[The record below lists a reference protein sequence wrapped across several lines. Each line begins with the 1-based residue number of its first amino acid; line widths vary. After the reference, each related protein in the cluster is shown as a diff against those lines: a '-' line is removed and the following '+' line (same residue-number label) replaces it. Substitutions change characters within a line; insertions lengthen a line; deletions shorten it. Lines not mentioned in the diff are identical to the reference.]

1 MWAGGDVW
9 FRQRGATYTNTLLK
23 CNESITD
30 VEIKGEE
37 GTEKVFVNIQRNIQY
52 KHKKSGWSPE
62 GEVIIE
68 NRRLVFMRDHPRPP
82 EAPPTPAA
90 PGTVVSHPH
99 VPDYSHTLTPT
110 AALLFRFS
118 ALTFNAHAI
127 HLDKQYCRDVEGH
140 RNLLVHGPLTVVLML
155 QILQGY
161 QSTKAREEGKKKEL
175 ITQVNYR
182 NLAPLYAEEEMKVCV
197 RQKEDHVWETWIEG
211 PDGGLAVRGTVT
223 TAPRIDAKAGND
235 AGSETK
241 SVEEIPTTAEE
252 GALA

>member
-1 MWAGGDVW
+1 
-9 FRQRGATYTNTLLK
+9 
-23 CNESITD
+23 
-30 VEIKGEE
+30 
-37 GTEKVFVNIQRNIQY
+37 
-52 KHKKSGWSPE
+52 
-62 GEVIIE
+62 
-68 NRRLVFMRDHPRPP
+68 MRDHPRPA
-82 EAPPTPAA
+82 EAPPTPAF

-99 VPDYSHTLTPT
+99 EPEYSHTLTPT

-161 QSTKAREEGKKKEL
+161 QAAKAKEEGKNREL
-175 ITQVNYR
+175 ITHVDYR

-197 RQKEDHVWETWIEG
+197 RQKADHVWATWIEG

-223 TAPRIDAKAGND
+223 MAPRTDARTGD
-235 AGSETK
+235 DTSSEAK